1 MRDDIHEPIAF
12 ALELFSVQDLP
23 RDRRSGMSERALAF
37 VDEWVSDHVNAE
49 DANGDIE
56 ARAKALASQCLAAAS
71 KEGIPA
77 SEIGEAIDDLAD
89 YMMGAIEEAEDR
101 EEHAHR
107 PESDK
112 EAAELVDP
120 DAIEDAEEDAREE
133 EDDDEDDEDE
143 EDDDDEDDE
152 DDDDEKQ

>member
-23 RDRRSGMSERALAF
+23 KDRRSGMSERALAF

-120 DAIEDAEEDAREE
+120 DAIEDAEEDAREDE
-133 EDDDEDDEDE
+133 EDDEDDDEDDE
-143 EDDDDEDDE
+143 EDDDDEE
-152 DDDDEKQ
+152 Q

>member
-120 DAIEDAEEDAREE
+120 NAIEDAEEDAREE
-133 EDDDEDDEDE
+133 EDDDEDDEDDEDE
-143 EDDDDEDDE
+143 EDDDDE

>member
-1 MRDDIHEPIAF
+1 
-12 ALELFSVQDLP
+12 
-23 RDRRSGMSERALAF
+23 MSERALAF

-49 DANGDIE
+49 DAEGDIE
-56 ARAKALASQCLAAAS
+56 ARAKALASECLAAAG

-120 DAIEDAEEDAREE
+120 DAIEDAEEDARE
-133 EDDDEDDEDE
+133 DE
-143 EDDDDEDDE
+143 EDDDDEDDDE
-152 DDDDEKQ
+152 DDEEDDEEQ

>member
-120 DAIEDAEEDAREE
+120 NAIEDAEEDAREE
-133 EDDDEDDEDE
+133 EDDDEDD
-143 EDDDDEDDE
+143 DDE

>member
-1 MRDDIHEPIAF
+1 LRDDIHEPIAF

-23 RDRRSGMSERALAF
+23 KDRRSGMSERALAF

-120 DAIEDAEEDAREE
+120 NAIEDAEEDAREE
-133 EDDDEDDEDE
+133 EDDDEDDEDDEDE
-143 EDDDDEDDE
+143 EDDDDE